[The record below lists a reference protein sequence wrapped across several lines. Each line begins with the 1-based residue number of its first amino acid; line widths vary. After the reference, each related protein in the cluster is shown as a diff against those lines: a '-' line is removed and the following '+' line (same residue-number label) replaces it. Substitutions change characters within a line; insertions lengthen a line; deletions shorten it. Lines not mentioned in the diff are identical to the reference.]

1 MRKVYLDNAATTP
14 VRPEVVEEMTRVMLE
29 EFGNPSS
36 IHGFGREA
44 RAAVD
49 KARAQVAA
57 LINCSPEEIVFTSGA
72 TEADNLAIKGVA
84 EAMREKGNHII
95 TSAIE
100 HHAVLHTCEYLE
112 KRGYRVTY
120 LPVDS
125 TGLVDPDE
133 VGKAIDKDTVLVSI
147 MLANNEVGTIEPI
160 EEITRIA
167 HEKGVL
173 VHTDAVQ
180 AVGQIEVDVAK
191 LGVDLLSLSGHKM
204 YGPKGVGALFVRK
217 GVRIVPQMHGGGH
230 ERRRRAGT
238 ENVPGIVGLG
248 VAARLAAEELPR
260 RQAHLRELRDMLI
273 SGLME
278 RIDHVKLN
286 GHPTLRLPNNVNV
299 SIQYVE
305 GESILL
311 NLDAAGIA
319 ASSGSACTSGSLEP
333 SHVLV
338 AMGVPHEVAHGSLRL
353 TLGQQNTKE
362 DVQYVLEVL
371 PGIVRRLRE
380 MSSIYP
386 GGCCGKKV

>member
-14 VRPEVVEEMTRVMLE
+14 VRPEVAEEMTRVMLE

-36 IHGFGREA
+36 IHSFGREA

-72 TEADNLAIKGVA
+72 TEADNLAIKGA
-84 EAMREKGNHII
+84 AQALKDKGNHII
-95 TSAIE
+95 TSKIE

-112 KRGYRVTY
+112 KQGFKVTY

-125 TGLVDPDE
+125 NGLVDPDD
-133 VGKAIDKDTVLVSI
+133 VRRAIDDGTVLVTI

-160 EEITRIA
+160 EEIARIA

-180 AVGQIEVDVAK
+180 AVGQMDVDVSK

-204 YGPKGVGALFVRK
+204 YGPKGIGALFVRK
-217 GVRIVPQMHGGGH
+217 GVRLAAQMHGGGH

-260 RQAHLRELRDMLI
+260 RQSHLRELRDMLI
-273 SGLME
+273 KGLME
-278 RIDHVKLN
+278 RIDNVKLN

-299 SIQYVE
+299 SILYVE
-305 GESILL
+305 GESLLL
-311 NLDAAGIA
+311 NLDAKGIA

-333 SHVLV
+333 SHVLM
-338 AMGVPHEVAHGSLRL
+338 AMGIPHEIAHGSLRL
-353 TLGQQNTKE
+353 TVGHQNTE
-362 DVQYVLEVL
+362 DDIEYLLEVL

-386 GGCCGKKV
+386 GDCCGKKV